1 MVYEIMHRENC
12 VAQISTAG
20 ECKIY
25 LEDFMPYGLILEE
38 SNDFD
43 RNGTY
48 GRTPVLPKWC
58 AARQAAPAGCR
69 EGLDRI
75 PHMIPFEAEKGD
87 SFPEPRKPILT
98 HLRCFAK

>member
-25 LEDFMPYGLILEE
+25 LEDFMPYG
-38 SNDFD
+38 
-43 RNGTY
+43 
-48 GRTPVLPKWC
+48 RTPVLPKWC

-75 PHMIPFEAEKGD
+75 PHMILFEVEKGD
-87 SFPEPRKPILT
+87 HFPEPRKPILT
-98 HLRCFAK
+98 HLR

>member
-1 MVYEIMHRENC
+1 MIYEIMHRENC

-48 GRTPVLPKWC
+48 ERTPVLPKWC

-75 PHMIPFEAEKGD
+75 PHMILFEAEKGD
-87 SFPEPRKPILT
+87 RFPEPRKPILT
-98 HLRCFAK
+98 